1 MIVVENGKIVLP
13 DTSFPCK
20 NNTPLN
26 GIYGLD
32 LFDSKEVKDATEYD
46 EGWFIENYPILP
58 IDRENVIYVPRP
70 HFEILYTLLEQRTF
84 WEIHVT

>member
-1 MIVVENGKIVLP
+1 MIVVAGNQIHL
-13 DTSFPCK
+13 DNRAFPCK
-20 NNTPLN
+20 NNTPLG

-32 LFDSKEVKDATEYD
+32 LFDSKEVKDTTEYD
-46 EGWFIENYPILP
+46 EGWFIEIYPILP